1 MSDAVAAPET
11 ICLTA
16 ADGFALDAWLARP
29 VGRPRGGL
37 VIAQEMYGV
46 TDYLKRAVEFYAAQ
60 GYLAVVP
67 ALYDRR
73 ERGCVMAYNEA
84 ARDRVHD
91 MYKAMDWDKSLLDLD
106 AGRRY
111 VAEAA
116 GSQPLKVGI
125 VGFCW
130 GGSLAWMAACRY
142 DYQAAV
148 AYYGSAMPDYADET
162 PRCPVIA
169 HVGDDDSSF
178 PPTRV
183 AAFRAAQPGVTVF
196 TYPAAPHGFDN
207 ETRPARYRPEAHRL
221 ARERTLDFLARH
233 IG

>member
-1 MSDAVAAPET
+1 MSDGSAM
-11 ICLTA
+11 IRLTA
-16 ADGFALDAWLARP
+16 ADGFELDAWLARP
-29 VGRPRGGL
+29 AGAPRGGL

-46 TDYLKRAVEFYAAQ
+46 TDYLKRVAAFYAAH

-73 ERGCVMAYNEA
+73 ERDCVLAYNESD
-84 ARDRVHD
+84 RDRVHD
-91 MYKAMDWDKSLLDLD
+91 LYKSMNWGESLLDLD
-106 AGRRY
+106 AGRDY
-111 VAEAA
+111 LA
-116 GSQPLKVGI
+116 GAKVKIGI

-130 GGSLAWMAACRY
+130 GGSLAWMAACRS

-169 HVGDDDSSF
+169 HVGDDDTSF
-178 PPTRV
+178 PPARV
-183 AAFRAAQPGVTVF
+183 AAFRAARPETPVF
-196 TYPAAPHGFDN
+196 TYPGTPHGFDN
-207 ETRPARYRPEAHRL
+207 ETRPARYRQEAHRL
-221 ARERTLDFLARH
+221 ARDRTLAFLARH